1 VWRATLDG
9 HDFVHNRLSVPSHM
23 FVYNDAVVRTGLDYV
38 SIEDC
43 FTEEFDYREVMNS
56 YFPTTQVQ
64 DGLDNN

>member
-1 VWRATLDG
+1 
-9 HDFVHNRLSVPSHM
+9 M
-23 FVYNDAVVRTGLDYV
+23 FVYNDAVMRTGLDFV